1 MDEILQKLLES
12 ELLSEEVKAE
22 ISQKWQLVV
31 EAKMAELKESAL
43 LEVRAELAEQ
53 WTKERDALVES
64 LEKFVDEQI
73 TEELTELKS
82 DIERFRDLE
91 AEYAGKIVAEK
102 AEMAAKVQED
112 LDQLVD
118 KIDSFFEIRLTE
130 EFEELKEDIEVV
142 KQNHFGRQIFEAFVN
157 EFSKSFVDEES
168 IQAQLQVTES
178 KLEDAS
184 KKIAKLE
191 ADQTKMLRESKMVE
205 VLKPL
210 TGSKREQMA
219 FILQNVETA
228 KLEEAYNQFIG
239 RVLKETVETKTE
251 EVIVESAAAVKE
263 TKVVTGEQIDE
274 GKKEVVAPKDSKLDS
289 LRALAG
295 IGNK

>member
-12 ELLSEEVKAE
+12 ELLSEDVKAE

-73 TEELTELKS
+73 TEELNELKS

-91 AEYAGKIVAEK
+91 AEYAGKIVTEK
-102 AEMAAKVQED
+102 AEMAVKVQED

-168 IQAQLQVTES
+168 IQAQLQIAES

-191 ADQTKMLRESKMVE
+191 ADKKGMLRESKMAE

-210 TGSKREQMA
+210 SGSKREQMS

-239 RVLKETVETKTE
+239 RVLKEEKQE
-251 EVIVESAAAVKE
+251 PAAAQVISESKD

-274 GKKEVVAPKDSKLDS
+274 GKKEVAAPKDSKLDS

>member
-12 ELLSEEVKAE
+12 ELLSEDVKAE
-22 ISQKWQLVV
+22 ISQKWQQVV
-31 EAKMAELKESAL
+31 QSKMAELKEQSL

-91 AEYAGKIVAEK
+91 AEYAGKVVEHK
-102 AEMAAKVQED
+102 TEMAAKVQED

-118 KIDSFFEIRLTE
+118 KIDAFFEIRLTE

-168 IQAQLQVTES
+168 IQAQLQIAES

-184 KKIAKLE
+184 KKIASLE
-191 ADQTKMLRESKMVE
+191 ADQSKLIRESKMAD
-205 VLKPL
+205 VLKSL
-210 TGSKREQMA
+210 SGSKREQMA
-219 FILQNVETA
+219 FILQSVETE

-239 RVLKETVETKTE
+239 RVLKEEKQEPAAQVVTE
-251 EVIVESAAAVKE
+251 SKEVKE
-263 TKVVTGEQIDE
+263 TKVVTGEVIEESTQT
-274 GKKEVVAPKDSKLDS
+274 VAPKNSKLDA

>member
-22 ISQKWQLVV
+22 ISQKWKQVV
-31 EAKMAELKESAL
+31 ESKMTELKEQSL

-73 TEELTELKS
+73 TEELTELKA

-91 AEYAGKIVAEK
+91 AEYAAKMVEEK
-102 AEMAAKVQED
+102 ATMAAKVQED

-118 KIDSFFEIRLTE
+118 KIDAFFEIRLTE

-168 IQAQLQVTES
+168 IQAQLQIAES

-184 KKIAKLE
+184 KKIASLE
-191 ADQTKMLRESKMVE
+191 ADQSKLVRESKMAD
-205 VLKPL
+205 VLKSL
-210 TGSKREQMA
+210 SGSKREQMA
-219 FILQNVETA
+219 FILQSVETE

-239 RVLKETVETKTE
+239 RVLKEEKQEPAAPAAQAITE
-251 EVIVESAAAVKE
+251 SKD

-274 GKKEVVAPKDSKLDS
+274 SKSAQPKQGSKFDS
-289 LRALAG
+289 LRVLAG

>member
-12 ELLSEEVKAE
+12 ELLSEDVKAE

-73 TEELTELKS
+73 TEELNELKS

-102 AEMAAKVQED
+102 AEMAVKVQED

-168 IQAQLQVTES
+168 IQAQLQIAES
-178 KLEDAS
+178 KLEDAG

-191 ADQTKMLRESKMVE
+191 ADKKGMLRESKMAE

-210 TGSKREQMA
+210 SGSKREQMS

-239 RVLKETVETKTE
+239 RVLKEEKQE
-251 EVIVESAAAVKE
+251 PAAAAQVISEGKD

>member
-12 ELLSEEVKAE
+12 ELLSEDVKAE
-22 ISQKWQLVV
+22 ISQKWQQVV
-31 EAKMAELKESAL
+31 ESKMTELKEQSL

-73 TEELTELKS
+73 TEELTELKA

-91 AEYAGKIVAEK
+91 AEYAGKVVEHK

-118 KIDSFFEIRLTE
+118 KIDAFFEIRLTE

-168 IQAQLQVTES
+168 IQAQLQIAES

-184 KKIAKLE
+184 KKIASLE
-191 ADQTKMLRESKMVE
+191 ADQSKLIRESKMAD
-205 VLKPL
+205 VLKSL
-210 TGSKREQMA
+210 SGSKREQMA
-219 FILQNVETA
+219 FILQSVETE

-239 RVLKETVETKTE
+239 RVLKEEKQEPAAQVVTE
-251 EVIVESAAAVKE
+251 SKEVKE
-263 TKVVTGEQIDE
+263 TKVVTGEVIEESTQT
-274 GKKEVVAPKDSKLDS
+274 VAPKNSKLDA

>member
-12 ELLSEEVKAE
+12 ELLSEDVKAE

-73 TEELTELKS
+73 TEELNELKS

-168 IQAQLQVTES
+168 IQAQLQIAES
-178 KLEDAS
+178 KLEDAG

-191 ADQTKMLRESKMVE
+191 ADKKGMLRESKMAE

-210 TGSKREQMA
+210 SGSKREQMS

-239 RVLKETVETKTE
+239 RVLKEEKQE
-251 EVIVESAAAVKE
+251 PAAATQVISEGKD

-274 GKKEVVAPKDSKLDS
+274 GKKEVAAPKDSKLDS

>member
-12 ELLSEEVKAE
+12 ELLSEDVKAE

-73 TEELTELKS
+73 TEELNELKS

-168 IQAQLQVTES
+168 IQAQLQIAES

-191 ADQTKMLRESKMVE
+191 ADKKGMLRESKMAE

-210 TGSKREQMA
+210 SGSKREQMS

-239 RVLKETVETKTE
+239 RVLKEEKQE
-251 EVIVESAAAVKE
+251 PAAATQVISEGKD

-274 GKKEVVAPKDSKLDS
+274 GKKEVAAPKDSKLDS

>member
-12 ELLSEEVKAE
+12 ELLSEDVKAE

-73 TEELTELKS
+73 TEELNELKS

-102 AEMAAKVQED
+102 AEMAVKVQED

-168 IQAQLQVTES
+168 IQAQLQIAES

-191 ADQTKMLRESKMVE
+191 ADKKGMLRESKMAE

-210 TGSKREQMA
+210 SGSKREQMS

-239 RVLKETVETKTE
+239 RVLKEEKQE
-251 EVIVESAAAVKE
+251 PAAAAQVISESKD
-263 TKVVTGEQIDE
+263 TKVVTGEQINE
-274 GKKEVVAPKDSKLDS
+274 GKKEVAAPKDSKLDS

>member
-12 ELLSEEVKAE
+12 ELLSEDVKAE

-73 TEELTELKS
+73 TEELNELKS

-102 AEMAAKVQED
+102 AEMAVKVQED

-168 IQAQLQVTES
+168 IQAQLQIAES

-191 ADQTKMLRESKMVE
+191 ADKKGMLRESKMAE

-210 TGSKREQMA
+210 SGSKREQMS

-239 RVLKETVETKTE
+239 RVLKEEKQE
-251 EVIVESAAAVKE
+251 PAAAAQVISESKD
-263 TKVVTGEQIDE
+263 TKVVTGEQIVE
-274 GKKEVVAPKDSKLDS
+274 GKKEVAAPKDSKLDS

>member
-12 ELLSEEVKAE
+12 ELLSEDVKAE

-73 TEELTELKS
+73 TEELNELKS

-102 AEMAAKVQED
+102 AEMAVKVQED

-168 IQAQLQVTES
+168 IQAQLQIAES
-178 KLEDAS
+178 KLEDAG

-191 ADQTKMLRESKMVE
+191 ADKKGMLRESKMAE

-210 TGSKREQMA
+210 SGSKREQMS

-239 RVLKETVETKTE
+239 RVLKEEKQE
-251 EVIVESAAAVKE
+251 PAAAAQVISESKD
-263 TKVVTGEQIDE
+263 TKVVTGEQIVE
-274 GKKEVVAPKDSKLDS
+274 GKKEVAAPKDSKLDS

>member
-12 ELLSEEVKAE
+12 ELLSEDVKAE

-73 TEELTELKS
+73 TEELNELKS

-102 AEMAAKVQED
+102 AEMAVKVQED

-168 IQAQLQVTES
+168 IQAQLQIAES
-178 KLEDAS
+178 KLEDAG

-191 ADQTKMLRESKMVE
+191 ADKKGMLRESKMAE

-210 TGSKREQMA
+210 SGSKREQMS

-239 RVLKETVETKTE
+239 RVLKEEKQEPAATQ
-251 EVIVESAAAVKE
+251 VISEGKD

-274 GKKEVVAPKDSKLDS
+274 GKKEVAAPKDSKLDS

>member
-12 ELLSEEVKAE
+12 ELLSEDVKAE

-73 TEELTELKS
+73 TEELNELKS

-102 AEMAAKVQED
+102 AEMAVKVQED

-168 IQAQLQVTES
+168 IQAQLQIAES
-178 KLEDAS
+178 KLEDAG

-191 ADQTKMLRESKMVE
+191 ADKKGMLRESKMAE

-210 TGSKREQMA
+210 SGSKREQMS

-239 RVLKETVETKTE
+239 RVLKEEKQE
-251 EVIVESAAAVKE
+251 PAPAAQVISEGKD

>member
-12 ELLSEEVKAE
+12 ELLSEDVKAE

-73 TEELTELKS
+73 TEELNELKS

-102 AEMAAKVQED
+102 AEMAVKVQED

-168 IQAQLQVTES
+168 IQAQLQIAES
-178 KLEDAS
+178 KLEDAG

-191 ADQTKMLRESKMVE
+191 ADKKGMLRESKMAE

-210 TGSKREQMA
+210 SGSKREQMS

-239 RVLKETVETKTE
+239 RVLKEEKQE
-251 EVIVESAAAVKE
+251 PAPAAQVISEGKD

-274 GKKEVVAPKDSKLDS
+274 GKKEVAAPKDSKLDS

>member
-12 ELLSEEVKAE
+12 ELLSEDVKAE

-73 TEELTELKS
+73 TEELNELKS

-102 AEMAAKVQED
+102 AEMAVKVQED

-168 IQAQLQVTES
+168 IQAQLQIAES
-178 KLEDAS
+178 KLEDAG

-191 ADQTKMLRESKMVE
+191 ADKKGMLRESKMAE

-210 TGSKREQMA
+210 SGSKREQMS

-239 RVLKETVETKTE
+239 RVLKEEKQE
-251 EVIVESAAAVKE
+251 PAAATQVISEGKD
-263 TKVVTGEQIDE
+263 TKVVTGEQIDG
-274 GKKEVVAPKDSKLDS
+274 GKKEVAAPKDSKLDS

>member
-12 ELLSEEVKAE
+12 ELLSEDVKAE
-22 ISQKWQLVV
+22 ISQKWQQVV
-31 EAKMAELKESAL
+31 EAKMAEMKEASL

-91 AEYAGKIVAEK
+91 AEYAAKVVEHK
-102 AEMAAKVQED
+102 SEMAAKVQED

-118 KIDSFFEIRLTE
+118 KIDAFFEIRLTE

-142 KQNHFGRQIFEAFVN
+142 KQNHFGRQIFEAFVT
-157 EFSKSFVDEES
+157 EFSKNFVDEES
-168 IQAQLQVTES
+168 VQSQLQITES
-178 KLEDAS
+178 KLEDAA
-184 KKIAKLE
+184 KKIAELE
-191 ADQTKMLRESKMVE
+191 AEQVKLVRESKMAE

-219 FILQNVETA
+219 FILQSVETE

-239 RVLKETVETKTE
+239 RVLKEEKQE
-251 EVIVESAAAVKE
+251 PAAQVIAESKEVKE
-263 TKVVTGEQIDE
+263 TKVVTGEVIEESTQT
-274 GKKEVVAPKDSKLDS
+274 VAPKNSKLDA

>member
-12 ELLSEEVKAE
+12 ELLSEDVKAE

-73 TEELTELKS
+73 TEELNELKS

-102 AEMAAKVQED
+102 AEMAVKVQED

-168 IQAQLQVTES
+168 IQAQLQIAES

-191 ADQTKMLRESKMVE
+191 ADKKGMLRESKMAE

-210 TGSKREQMA
+210 SGSKREQMS

-239 RVLKETVETKTE
+239 RVLKEEKQE
-251 EVIVESAAAVKE
+251 PAAAQVISESKD
-263 TKVVTGEQIDE
+263 TKVVTGEQIVE
-274 GKKEVVAPKDSKLDS
+274 GKKEVAAPKDSKLDS

>member
-12 ELLSEEVKAE
+12 ELLSEDVKAE
-22 ISQKWQLVV
+22 ISQKWQQVV
-31 EAKMAELKESAL
+31 ESKMTELKEQSL

-91 AEYAGKIVAEK
+91 AEYAGKVVEHK
-102 AEMAAKVQED
+102 SEMAAKVQED

-118 KIDSFFEIRLTE
+118 KIDAFFEIRLSE
-130 EFEELKEDIEVV
+130 EFEELKEDIEIV
-142 KQNHFGRQIFEAFVN
+142 KQNHFGRQIFEAFVT
-157 EFSKSFVDEES
+157 EFSKNFVDEES
-168 IQAQLQVTES
+168 IQSQLSVTES
-178 KLEDAS
+178 KLEDAA
-184 KKIAKLE
+184 KKIAELE
-191 ADQTKMLRESKMVE
+191 AEQSKLIRESKMAD
-205 VLKPL
+205 VLKSL
-210 TGSKREQMA
+210 SGSKREQMA
-219 FILQNVETA
+219 FILQSVETE

-239 RVLKETVETKTE
+239 RVLKEEKAEPAPAAQVVTE
-251 EVIVESAAAVKE
+251 SVKE
-263 TKVVTGEQIDE
+263 TKVVTGEVIEEQ
-274 GKKEVVAPKDSKLDS
+274 VAAPKNSKLDA

>member
-12 ELLSEEVKAE
+12 ELLSEDVKAE

-73 TEELTELKS
+73 TEELNELKS

-102 AEMAAKVQED
+102 AEMAVKVQED

-168 IQAQLQVTES
+168 IQAQLQIAES
-178 KLEDAS
+178 KLEDAG

-191 ADQTKMLRESKMVE
+191 ADKKGMLRESKMAE

-210 TGSKREQMA
+210 SGSKREQMS

-239 RVLKETVETKTE
+239 RVLKEEKQE
-251 EVIVESAAAVKE
+251 PAAAQVISESKD

-274 GKKEVVAPKDSKLDS
+274 GKKEVAAPKDSKLDS

>member
-12 ELLSEEVKAE
+12 ELLSEDVKAE

-73 TEELTELKS
+73 TEELNELKS

-102 AEMAAKVQED
+102 AEMAVKVQED

-168 IQAQLQVTES
+168 IQAQLQIAES
-178 KLEDAS
+178 KLEDAG

-191 ADQTKMLRESKMVE
+191 ADKKGMLRESKMAE

-210 TGSKREQMA
+210 SGSKREQMS

-239 RVLKETVETKTE
+239 RVLKEEKQE
-251 EVIVESAAAVKE
+251 PAAATQVISEGKD

-274 GKKEVVAPKDSKLDS
+274 GKKEVAAPKDSKLDS

>member
-12 ELLSEEVKAE
+12 ELLSEDVKAE

-73 TEELTELKS
+73 TEELNELKS

-102 AEMAAKVQED
+102 AEMAVKVQED

-168 IQAQLQVTES
+168 IQAQLQIAES

-191 ADQTKMLRESKMVE
+191 ADKKGMLRESKMAE

-210 TGSKREQMA
+210 SGSKREQMS

-239 RVLKETVETKTE
+239 RVLKEEKLE
-251 EVIVESAAAVKE
+251 PAAAQVISESKD

-274 GKKEVVAPKDSKLDS
+274 GKKEVAAPKDSKLDS

>member
-12 ELLSEEVKAE
+12 ELLSEDVKAE

-73 TEELTELKS
+73 TEELNELKS

-102 AEMAAKVQED
+102 AEMAVKVQED

-168 IQAQLQVTES
+168 IQAQLQIAES

-191 ADQTKMLRESKMVE
+191 ADKKGMLRESKMAE

-210 TGSKREQMA
+210 SGSKREQMS

-239 RVLKETVETKTE
+239 RVLKEEKQE
-251 EVIVESAAAVKE
+251 PAPAAQVISEGKD

-274 GKKEVVAPKDSKLDS
+274 GKKEVAAPKDSKLDS

>member
-1 MDEILQKLLES
+1 
-12 ELLSEEVKAE
+12 
-22 ISQKWQLVV
+22 
-31 EAKMAELKESAL
+31 MAELKEQSL

-73 TEELTELKS
+73 TEELNELKS

-102 AEMAAKVQED
+102 AEMAVKVQED

-168 IQAQLQVTES
+168 IQAQLQIAES
-178 KLEDAS
+178 KLEDAG

-191 ADQTKMLRESKMVE
+191 ADKKGMLRESKMAE

-210 TGSKREQMA
+210 SGSKREQMS

-239 RVLKETVETKTE
+239 RVLKEEKQE
-251 EVIVESAAAVKE
+251 PAAATQVISEGKD

-274 GKKEVVAPKDSKLDS
+274 GKKEVAAPKDSKLDS

>member
-1 MDEILQKLLES
+1 
-12 ELLSEEVKAE
+12 
-22 ISQKWQLVV
+22 
-31 EAKMAELKESAL
+31 MA
-43 LEVRAELAEQ
+43 V
-53 WTKERDALVES
+53 
-64 LEKFVDEQI
+64 
-73 TEELTELKS
+73 
-82 DIERFRDLE
+82 
-91 AEYAGKIVAEK
+91 
-102 AEMAAKVQED
+102 KVQED

-168 IQAQLQVTES
+168 IQAQLQIAES
-178 KLEDAS
+178 KLEDAG

-191 ADQTKMLRESKMVE
+191 ADKKGMLRESKMAE

-210 TGSKREQMA
+210 SGSKREQMS

-239 RVLKETVETKTE
+239 RVLKEEKQE
-251 EVIVESAAAVKE
+251 PAPAAQVISEGKD

-274 GKKEVVAPKDSKLDS
+274 GKKEVAAPKDSKLDS